1 MDRGL
6 YIAAS
11 GMIADQVRQ
20 DQIANDLANV
30 STTGYKADRT
40 AQRSFGD
47 VLLSERDTGQPV
59 GRVGM
64 GTEIAEIRTNI
75 APAPLKQTDESL
87 DIGLEGTGFLAVQT
101 AAGARY
107 TRNGQ
112 LALAADGTLQT
123 AGGNPVLSAD
133 GQPIKITGQG
143 DLIIG
148 ADGTITLGGQPQGT
162 LAIVELTNVAKQG
175 DLLFTGT
182 AAASAPGTTT
192 VRQGF
197 LEGSG
202 VNTAQALVDMMASM
216 RAYESAQRVIHAIDD
231 TLGRGIQA
239 AATGS

>member
-47 VLLSERDTGQPV
+47 MLLSERDTGQPV
-59 GRVGM
+59 GHVGL
-64 GTEIAEIRTNI
+64 GTEIAEIRTNLT
-75 APAPLKQTDESL
+75 PAPLKQTDEPL
-87 DIGLEGTGFLAVQT
+87 DVGIDGTGFLAVQT
-101 AAGARY
+101 AAGTRY
-107 TRNGQ
+107 TRDGQ

-123 AGGNPVLSAD
+123 ASGSPVLGKD

-143 DLIIG
+143 DLVIG
-148 ADGTITLGGQPQGT
+148 TDGAITAGGQPQGT
-162 LAIVELTNVAKQG
+162 LALVELTNVTKQG
-175 DLLFTGT
+175 DLLFSGT
-182 AAASAPGTTT
+182 ATASAPGSSA
-192 VRQGF
+192 VRQGM

-202 VNTAQALVDMMASM
+202 VNTAQAMVDMMASM
-216 RAYESAQRVIHAIDD
+216 RAYESSQRVMHAIDD

-239 AATGS
+239 AATGA